1 MTAPDFFVD
10 VQGGARVCLPPTL
23 SNITTYVLL
32 EQETWF
38 EDELDFVRVCL
49 GPGDCAVDVGANF
62 GVFTTAMAAAVGG
75 GGSVLA
81 FEPAAST
88 AAFLR
93 ETLSA
98 NGLTQVQAVQAALSD
113 RPGSALLE
121 IGDSPELNALAEA
134 PQAGREA
141 ERVELLRLDDVMRRH
156 GGMQL
161 SLIKID
167 AEGHELQVSKG
178 AQRTLLAHEPLV
190 LFEIKHGPSVEYRLL
205 DFLQT
210 LGFEAYRLLP
220 GPGVLVP
227 HRRDMPLDDFQ
238 LNLFGCTPGRA
249 RALNAA
255 GLLALPG
262 AAPAAETA
270 DSREARDYLQ
280 TLPGPA
286 PAAGSADA
294 HAQALLHYALS
305 QTPAA
310 TPEEKAAQLGQALR
324 LARRACSEEASLARL
339 LTLTALAAGAG
350 ERRAAV
356 DTLATLKG
364 MVDVGHAQ
372 LSEPCLP
379 PHPRYAA
386 LPWRESPVEW
396 VECAVVESFERL
408 CAFSSVFQG
417 PAALPSLEYLR
428 SKRFYCAQMERR
440 RQLLRMRSG
449 RQPGPQP
456 HPLLIDTAPDN
467 LNPWFWSAGQ

>member
-1 MTAPDFFVD
+1 VTGRDFFVD

-38 EDELDFVRVCL
+38 EDELGFVRTCL
-49 GPGDCAVDVGANF
+49 APGDCAVDVGANF

-75 GGSVLA
+75 RGSVLA

-98 NGLTQVQAVQAALSD
+98 NGLTQVQAVQAAVSD
-113 RPGSALLE
+113 RAGTALLE
-121 IGDSPELNALAEA
+121 IGDSPELNALTET
-134 PQAGREA
+134 PPPGRDA
-141 ERVELLRLDDVMRRH
+141 ERVELLTLDDVMRTH
-156 GGMQL
+156 GAAQL
-161 SLIKID
+161 SLVKID
-167 AEGHELQVSKG
+167 AEGHELQAGKG

-190 LFEIKHGPSVEYRLL
+190 LFEIKHGASVEYRLL

-220 GPGVLVP
+220 GLGVLVP
-227 HRRDMPLDDFQ
+227 HRRDAPLDDYQ
-238 LNLFGCTPGRA
+238 LNLFACTPARA
-249 RALNAA
+249 RTLNAA

-270 DSREARDYLQ
+270 DSREAHDYLQ

-286 PAAGSADA
+286 GDARRANA
-294 HAQALLHYALS
+294 HAQALLHHALS
-305 QTPAA
+305 QIPAA
-310 TPEEKAAQLGQALR
+310 TPEEKAAHLMQALR
-324 LARRACSEEASLARL
+324 LARRACSEAASLARL
-339 LTLTALAAGAG
+339 STLTALAAGAG
-350 ERRAAV
+350 ERRVAV
-356 DTLATLKG
+356 DTLATLKS
-364 MVDVGHAQ
+364 MIDAGHVQ
-372 LSEPCLP
+372 LAEPCLP

-386 LPWRESPVEW
+386 LPWREDPVEW
-396 VECAVVESFERL
+396 VQCAVVESFERL

-417 PAALPSLEYLR
+417 PAALPSLEYLW

-456 HPLLIDTAPDN
+456 HPLLVDAAPDN
-467 LNPWFWSAGQ
+467 LNPWFWSGQP